1 VELGRSPGGNE
12 ENTWNASAFNDKL
25 MMGSVDVILT
35 NPVKL
40 AILSNGPRLAAPCA
54 RGPRVTIWLPSRI
67 PVALYPV
74 SVMLA
79 D

>member
-1 VELGRSPGGNE
+1 VELSRSTGGRE
-12 ENTWNASAFNDKL
+12 EITGYASAFNDKL

-40 AILSNGPRLAAPCA
+40 AIPSKGPRLAAPCA
-54 RGPRVTIWLPSRI
+54 RGPKVTIWLPSRA
-67 PVALYPV
+67 PVALYTV
-74 SVMLA
+74 SVMFA